1 MSRKKFCDY
10 MHFNR
15 SNLYYNPKGESEEN
29 LRIMEAMDKY
39 YLEHPTAGVLTMVNM
54 LFLLGFVV
62 NPKRVRR
69 LLRKMNIHAVYP
81 QKCLSKGGKPK
92 YIHPYMLRGL
102 EITRP
107 NQVWSTDISYIPM
120 KGGFMYLYAV
130 IDVYSRFIVGWKL
143 SNTLSASNCKE
154 LMEDCISVWGA
165 PEIVNTDQGSQ
176 YTTKAWEDLLSAH
189 GIQISMDGRGRC
201 KDNIWIERF
210 WRTIKQEH
218 IYLNPAETVKELRS
232 GIGGF
237 IKFYNY
243 KRPHQSL
250 DRLLPAVEYGIAAG
264 LFHLSLSF
272 KSLRS

>member
-92 YIHPYMLRGL
+92 YIQPYMLRGL

-250 DRLLPAVEYGIAAG
+250 DRLLPAVEYGIAA
-264 LFHLSLSF
+264 
-272 KSLRS
+272 